1 MNVFTS
7 LLRRFLDGNK
17 ARFGV
22 GGGERVYPTDEATL
36 RSLFEVDDNRSVDD
50 QTLCT
55 VFENKE
61 DLRSLFYDH
70 ECVHGIRLK
79 DNIELF
85 LPGRGQALEEFMYE
99 RLWQHDYDAAYGN
112 TIGMIV
118 SNKTSAV
125 RLCCQEKLQF
135 VHGHA
140 HTTEIEPSKIDDRTP
155 VDEAYESL
163 IYSYVLRYRDQT
175 YARNGDD
182 MNIIRSALRK
192 EMGIKTYYQYVI
204 NGPAMIIAYAPMA
217 NDDLSTCYW
226 FGEED
231 TNRLGKIGTNS
242 NSNSNS
248 TSSSSST
255 TTNNDQG
262 VLHCKDERDKA
273 RKSLLEEFQAST
285 ETVIET
291 PMILTGEEKAPDGKV
306 SSLPMFPVYAAFPY
320 DHDQYIQYCPND
332 RTREKYIYL
341 YVLNGDSEVV
351 LTDLGTHDSTP
362 TRKSFCVRDTGR
374 TFGKFPVAQWEPVL
388 QRLAPSISGSAV
400 NRLCSMLRTI
410 SADVKFVDEEEQSLS
425 IRRCSL
431 SNTCV
436 LCFPAHFGWRIV
448 PSAAATPE
456 DPLVVFAEVYDK
468 PKDGGRPVTDI
479 MTTPC
484 YRAVPSMYDIE
495 RDQYILQKMQR
506 CNINISSSVRRR
518 KHKRDTVS
526 FSSSASTATT
536 NEHRRKNRRPNE
548 GANDDNTM
556 NQDSVSV
563 DEVDVETR
571 NAHNAT
577 TAHAITATTT
587 TTATDHESSETSIFP
602 LTHGGSLP
610 VPTDNEGQTNVASQ
624 SQGSTFSTPD
634 RGSISSL
641 ESPDS
646 VLRRHFGEY
655 SSHNDINEADLQRA
669 GNNVLDF

>member
-1 MNVFTS
+1 MNVFIS

-22 GGGERVYPTDEATL
+22 SGGERVYPTDEATL
-36 RSLFEVDDNRSVDD
+36 RSLFEVDDNRSTDD

-79 DNIELF
+79 DNVELF
-85 LPGRGQALEEFMYE
+85 LPGRGQALEELMYE

-125 RLCCQEKLQF
+125 RLCCPEKLQF
-135 VHGHA
+135 VRGGA
-140 HTTEIEPSKIDDRTP
+140 NTTEIEPSKSDDRTRII
-155 VDEAYESL
+155 DEL
-163 IYSYVLRYRDQT
+163 IYNYVLQYRDQT
-175 YARNGDD
+175 DARSNSDD

-192 EMGIKTYYQYVI
+192 EMGMMTHYQYII
-204 NGPAMIIAYAPMA
+204 NGPAMIIAHDPMA

-231 TNRLGKIGTNS
+231 TNRLGDIGTNS
-242 NSNSNS
+242 NS
-248 TSSSSST
+248 SSS
-255 TTNNDQG
+255 NDDQG

-273 RKSLLEEFQAST
+273 RRLLLEKFRAST

-291 PMILTGEEKAPDGKV
+291 PMTLPGEERAPDGKV

-332 RTREKYIYL
+332 RTREKYVYL
-341 YVLNGDSEVV
+341 YVLNGDSDVI
-351 LTDLGTHDSTP
+351 LTDLGTHGSTP
-362 TRKSFCVRDTGR
+362 TRKSFCLRDTGR
-374 TFGKFPVAQWEPVL
+374 TLGKFPVAQWEPVL
-388 QRLAPSISGSAV
+388 RRLAPSISRSVV
-400 NRLCSMLRTI
+400 NRLCSVLRTI
-410 SADVKFVDEEEQSLS
+410 SSDVKFVESSSNEVQSLP
-425 IRRCSL
+425 IRRRSL

-456 DPLVVFAEVYDK
+456 DPLVMFAEVYDK
-468 PKDGGRPVTDI
+468 PKDDGRPVTDI
-479 MTTPC
+479 LTTPC

-506 CNINISSSVRRR
+506 CNINISSSVRKR

-526 FSSSASTATT
+526 FSSSSTTT
-536 NEHRRKNRRPNE
+536 TREHGRKNRRPNE
-548 GANDDNTM
+548 GANDNNTT
-556 NQDSVSV
+556 NQNSVSV
-563 DEVDVETR
+563 DEVDAETR

-577 TAHAITATTT
+577 AAHAITATTT
-587 TTATDHESSETSIFP
+587 TTATDHETSIFP

-610 VPTDNEGQTNVASQ
+610 VPTDNEEQTNAASQ

-646 VLRRHFGEY
+646 ALRRHFGEY
-655 SSHNDINEADLQRA
+655 SSHNDINEAALQRA
-669 GNNVLDF
+669 GNNLLDF